1 MSETIIEFDNIE
13 DGLTKRDQ
21 RRRAKINV
29 FFCVCNVLFCVIGL
43 TVFISLGV
51 FGAVSSDEC
60 DNGASL
66 FLMVIGI
73 FMASDIFI
81 KSVINVIKIFHEGL
95 CAMSSF
101 NVSDYS
107 TTYNY
112 YKKLVTE
119 NESIK
124 NSHVEEGEV
133 REKGSPRCSSV
144 SVICCIYW
152 LISYGVQLGIFV
164 WGLVVISQ
172 YSSWTRDYQEYQNN
186 PVELNFCR
194 GDVMT
199 ISITLVLLL
208 FSWFI
213 PLFLLVLYIVFTCFV
228 VDSCLC
234 SKRID

>member
-112 YKKLVTE
+112 RVSQKKC
-119 NESIK
+119 
-124 NSHVEEGEV
+124 SHVERFSTTWEHFF
-133 REKGSPRCSSV
+133 
-144 SVICCIYW
+144 W
-152 LISYGVQLGIFV
+152 
-164 WGLVVISQ
+164 
-172 YSSWTRDYQEYQNN
+172 D
-186 PVELNFCR
+186 
-194 GDVMT
+194 
-199 ISITLVLLL
+199 TL
-208 FSWFI
+208 
-213 PLFLLVLYIVFTCFV
+213 
-228 VDSCLC
+228 
-234 SKRID
+234 